1 MGLIIAIIIGAIAVI
16 AVGAAYTLD
25 QMGFSAAEQGASP
38 SNVRL
43 GD

>member
-1 MGLIIAIIIGAIAVI
+1 MLLGFIAIAVI
-16 AVGAAYTLD
+16 AVGASYILD
-25 QMGFSAAEQGASP
+25 QMGFSAAERGASP

>member
-1 MGLIIAIIIGAIAVI
+1 MKAMLLGFVAIAVI
-16 AVGAAYTLD
+16 AVGADYTLD

-43 GD
+43 GN

>member
-1 MGLIIAIIIGAIAVI
+1 MKAMLLGFVAIAVI
-16 AVGAAYTLD
+16 AVGADYTLD
-25 QMGFSAAEQGASP
+25 QMGWSAAEQGASP